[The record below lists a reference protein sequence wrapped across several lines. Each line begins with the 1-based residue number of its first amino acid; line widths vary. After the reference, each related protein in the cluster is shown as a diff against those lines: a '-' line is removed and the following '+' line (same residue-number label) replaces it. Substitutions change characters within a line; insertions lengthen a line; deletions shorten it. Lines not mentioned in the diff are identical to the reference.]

1 VGFNLFVLQG
11 MTGRHLLWIAR
22 VTLPMFL
29 MMVVAVALIYAFP
42 AVVTWLPKQMM

>member
-1 VGFNLFVLQG
+1 

-42 AVVTWLPKQMM
+42 AIVTWLPKQMM